1 MTKPFKGIVNMDI
14 HDSTP
19 DWASY
24 EGSPR
29 RRRIAVVGALI
40 ASRAIPATKFDTS
53 QQVVEA
59 VASNPALY
67 SLLERS

>member
-24 EGSPR
+24 EGS
-29 RRRIAVVGALI
+29 
-40 ASRAIPATKFDTS
+40 SRLRGLPSSA
-53 QQVVEA
+53 
-59 VASNPALY
+59 
-67 SLLERS
+67 R

>member
-1 MTKPFKGIVNMDI
+1 MAKTIQGHRQHGYPRLDARLGVVRGI
-14 HDSTP
+14 
-19 DWASY
+19 AS
-24 EGSPR
+24 SQ
-29 RRRIAVVGALI
+29 RIAFVGALI

-59 VASNPALY
+59 VASSPALD